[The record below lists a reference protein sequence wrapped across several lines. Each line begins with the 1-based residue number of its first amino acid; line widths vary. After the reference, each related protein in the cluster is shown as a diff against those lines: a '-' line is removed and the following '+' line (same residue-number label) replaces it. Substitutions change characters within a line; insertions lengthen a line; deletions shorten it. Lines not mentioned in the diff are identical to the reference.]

1 MTHVQQQGQRREI
14 PRVPGL
20 PIIGN
25 LLDYR
30 ENRAELALRVPRE
43 LGEIARLR
51 IGFLPVV
58 MISSPEL
65 VREVLVDKQ
74 ESFTKAPGLSFFGR
88 PLLGNGLLT
97 SERDFHKKQR
107 RMMSPMF
114 MQKRIAAY
122 ADVMAAR
129 AEKMAAS
136 FREGAN
142 IDVSREMM
150 ELTLEI
156 VGKTLFDAEV
166 GNEAEEIG
174 AALTATMEHIIQSI
188 NSLIPIPPTWP
199 TRRNARNK
207 KAIARLDETIYRIIA
222 QRRASKEEKG
232 DLLSMLL
239 LARDE
244 ADPQSGMDDKQVR
257 DEAMTL
263 FLAGHET
270 TANALAW
277 AWYLVAQHPYVA
289 TRLQEEADSV
299 LGGRTPALEDLARLP
314 YAMQVFKEAMRL
326 YPPAYIVG
334 RMTAEPVTIGGHPIS
349 RRTVVVVSIIGMHR
363 RAEYFPEPDRFDPDR
378 FSAEREKLIP
388 RHAFLPFGAGP
399 RVCIGNHFALMEGQI
414 ILATMA
420 QRLRFELTSSR
431 AVDPEPLIT
440 LRPRGGIPMRVR
452 RRHASA

>member
-1 MTHVQQQGQRREI
+1 MSQVQHPSEARAI

-30 ENRAELALRVPRE
+30 ENRAELAMRVPRE
-43 LGEIARLR
+43 LGDIARLR

-58 MISSPEL
+58 MVSSPDL
-65 VREVLVDKQ
+65 VHEVLVDKQ
-74 ESFTKAPGLSFFGR
+74 ESFKKAPGLSFFGR

-122 ADVMAAR
+122 ADEMAAR

-136 FREGAN
+136 YREGTA

-166 GNEAEEIG
+166 RDEAEEIG
-174 AALTATMEHIIQSI
+174 VALTATMEHIIHSI
-188 NSLIPIPPTWP
+188 NQLIPIPPNWP
-199 TRRNARNK
+199 TRRNARFK

-244 ADPQSGMDDKQVR
+244 ADPESGMDDKQVR

-277 AWYLVAQHPYVA
+277 AWYLLARHPEA
-289 TRLQEEADSV
+289 AARLHQEVDAV
-299 LGGRTPALEDLARLP
+299 LGGRTPTLADLPQLP

-334 RMTAEPVTIGGHPIS
+334 RMVTEPVTIGGHPIA
-349 RRTVVVVSIIGMHR
+349 RNTIVAVSIIGMHH
-363 RAEYFPEPDRFDPDR
+363 RAEYFPDPERFDPDR
-378 FSAEREKLIP
+378 FSAEREKTIP
-388 RHAFLPFGAGP
+388 RFAFLPFGAGP

-414 ILATMA
+414 LVATMA
-420 QRLRFELTSSR
+420 QRLRFELLSQR
-431 AVDPEPLIT
+431 PVDAEPLIT

-452 RRHASA
+452 RRQPQA

>member
-1 MTHVQQQGQRREI
+1 MTHVHEQQPKPI

-20 PIIGN
+20 PILGN

-30 ENRAELALRVPRE
+30 ENRAELALRVARE
-43 LGEIARLR
+43 LGDIARLR

-58 MISSPEL
+58 MISAPEL
-65 VREVLVDKQ
+65 VREVLVDKH
-74 ESFTKAPGLSFFGR
+74 ESFKKAPGLSFFGR

-114 MQKRIAAY
+114 VQKRIAAY

-136 FREGAN
+136 FRDGASV
-142 IDVSREMM
+142 DVSREMM

-166 GNEAEEIG
+166 RDEAEEIG

-199 TRRNARNK
+199 TPRNLRNK

-222 QRRASKEEKG
+222 QRRASPEDKG

-244 ADPQSGMDDKQVR
+244 ADPGSGMDDKQVR

-270 TANALAW
+270 TATARAW
-277 AWYLVAQHPYVA
+277 TWYLLAQHPEVA
-289 TRLQEEADSV
+289 QRLYREVDAV
-299 LGGRTPALEDLARLP
+299 LQGRTPTLEDLTKLP
-314 YAMQVFKEAMRL
+314 YALQIFKEAMRL
-326 YPPAYIVG
+326 YPPAYIVA
-334 RMTAEPVTIGGHPIS
+334 RMTTKTVEIGGHTI
-349 RRTVVVVSIIGMHR
+349 RRGTIVVVSIIGMHR
-363 RAEYFPEPDRFDPDR
+363 RREYFPDPDQFDPDR
-378 FSAEREKLIP
+378 FSAEREKTIP
-388 RHAFLPFGAGP
+388 RYAFLPFGAGP
-399 RVCIGNHFALMEGQI
+399 RICIGNHFALMEGQI
-414 ILATMA
+414 IVASIA
-420 QRLRFELTSSR
+420 QRLRFELVSQAR
-431 AVDPEPLIT
+431 VVPEPLVT

-452 RRHASA
+452 RRQPQA